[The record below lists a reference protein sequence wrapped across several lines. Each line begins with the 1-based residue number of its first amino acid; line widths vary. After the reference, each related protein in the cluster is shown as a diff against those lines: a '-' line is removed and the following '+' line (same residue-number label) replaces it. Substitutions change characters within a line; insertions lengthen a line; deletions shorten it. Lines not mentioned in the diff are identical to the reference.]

1 MMAKVT
7 AAASV
12 FPDTGLPQI
21 PTQSKN
27 SDDQL
32 KQVMFHAEMLS
43 VSYLYLLFLPY
54 GRSFPGGGGL
64 QGGHGKADLPLGAA
78 RALCRNA
85 PLVARAVCVGGPSNG
100 AKCPMTA
107 GQHRWVTLCDAD
119 LLAHGS
125 GCAVDVS
132 SGVEE
137 YLVQFVRQ

>member
-54 GRSFPGGGGL
+54 GRML
-64 QGGHGKADLPLGAA
+64 
-78 RALCRNA
+78 
-85 PLVARAVCVGGPSNG
+85 
-100 AKCPMTA
+100 
-107 GQHRWVTLCDAD
+107 HR
-119 LLAHGS
+119 
-125 GCAVDVS
+125 
-132 SGVEE
+132 
-137 YLVQFVRQ
+137 